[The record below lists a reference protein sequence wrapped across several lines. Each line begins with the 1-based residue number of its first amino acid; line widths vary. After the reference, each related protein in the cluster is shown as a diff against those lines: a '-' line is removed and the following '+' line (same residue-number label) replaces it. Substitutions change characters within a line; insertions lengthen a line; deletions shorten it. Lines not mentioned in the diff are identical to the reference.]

1 MISLATAVSF
11 FVLALVMALSPGP
24 NLLYLVSR
32 TLCQGRAAGFA
43 SLAGVGSGM
52 LVYVAAT
59 AFGLA
64 ALFAAVPVLYEAMRL
79 AGAGYLVWLAIK
91 TIRAGCAVP
100 GVNPM
105 VVETRGALF
114 RRGFATCLLNPK
126 VVLTY
131 GALLPQFVDPAAGN
145 VFAQTLALGAVQIV
159 AAMLAHSA
167 VIFCAAYLARAL
179 QRRPRFV
186 RAQPYLLAVALAG
199 VALQLGW
206 RRAP

>member
-1 MISLATAVSF
+1 MISLLTACTF
-11 FVLALVMALSPGP
+11 FVLALAMALSPGP
-24 NLLYLVSR
+24 NLVYLVSR
-32 TLCQGRAAGFA
+32 SVCQGRAAGFA
-43 SLAGVGSGM
+43 SLAGVGAGM
-52 LVYVAAT
+52 LAYMAAT
-59 AFGLA
+59 ACGLT
-64 ALFAAVPVLYEAMRL
+64 ALFVAVPMLYESLRLVGAVYLLWLAIRTLRAGAAVPGMHAL
-79 AGAGYLVWLAIK
+79 GI
-91 TIRAGCAVP
+91 
-100 GVNPM
+100 
-105 VVETRGALF
+105 ETPGALF

-126 VVLTY
+126 IVLTY
-131 GALLPQFVDPAAGN
+131 GALLPQFVDPAAGS

-159 AAMLAHSA
+159 AALLAHSA